1 MKRFQPRFSMKVTN
15 QCLTSILNENIP
27 EIKTTSLFENSS
39 EKHNNLALLTSCLLR
54 FSAATNE
61 KFQISRAN
69 IITIDN
75 LHEVVLFII
84 F

>member
-1 MKRFQPRFSMKVTN
+1 MKVTN
-15 QCLTSILNENIP
+15 QCLTSILNENMP
-27 EIKTTSLFENSS
+27 EIKITSLFENSS

-61 KFQISRAN
+61 NNFQISRST
-69 IITIDN
+69 IITTIDN
-75 LHEVVLFII
+75 LHEVMLFII